1 MKETN
6 TLIKLFTRFLKD
18 NQAYE
23 KYFQE
28 ISEYHVCSF
37 VKQLVYEKLHLEANY
52 RRKPKNYQ
60 ALTPEHILKITADYC
75 IKFFSDDFVQ
85 IIHWD
90 ETKDGFNFYDKL
102 SREFRTILAKKGY
115 YSD

>member
-23 KYFQE
+23 KFYKA
-28 ISEYHVCSF
+28 ISEYHICSF
-37 VKQLVYEKLHLEANY
+37 AKQIVYDHLHLEANY
-52 RRKPKNYQ
+52 RKKPKMYN
-60 ALTPEHILKITADYC
+60 TIPPEKVLNITADYC
-75 IKFFSDDFVQ
+75 IKFFSNDFFQ
-85 IIHWD
+85 IVHWD
-90 ETKDGFNFYDKL
+90 ETKDGFNFYDTL